1 MKQINIQVDEDKG
14 IVIDA
19 QGIILPDA
27 IRLCLT
33 AIEALCKQTL
43 DRAPADLKPALEED
57 MYEQINMGASA
68 LLDRA
73 FPSVSTRPDITVDA
87 ILEAENKLLQEQGK
101 KYVDAYNNS
110 PQAFKDKVEHEA
122 KRQLILKD
130 KPKKKT
136 DGNT

>member
-1 MKQINIQVDEDKG
+1 MKQINITVDETRG

-19 QGIILPDA
+19 KDVILPDA

-43 DRAPADLKPALEED
+43 ERAPDDLKPALEAD
-57 MYEQINMGASA
+57 MYEQINIGAST

-101 KYVDAYNNS
+101 KYVDAYNES
-110 PQAFKDKVEHEA
+110 PQALKDQVEHAANRELVKNMTNA
-122 KRQLILKD
+122 
-130 KPKKKT
+130 
-136 DGNT
+136 NT